1 MYRRD
6 MYFHE
11 EPMNITFDIDGKTY
25 SYDAFEI
32 AKELY
37 ETYGTNNDNIKPVEL
52 DENTTMY
59 IVNAWIDFSSD
70 VSKLEHISMDTYIL
84 IK

>member
-1 MYRRD
+1 M
-6 MYFHE
+6 
-11 EPMNITFDIDGKTY
+11 
-25 SYDAFEI
+25 
-32 AKELY
+32 Y

-59 IVNAWIDFSSD
+59 IENAWFDFSNEF
-70 VSKLEHISMDTYIL
+70 SKLEYFDLNTYIL